1 MFLILIIFQNL
12 QDIPQQA
19 VVDMRQ
25 NTAPQTTPGWP
36 VDFTDIS
43 SVHYLQHMQEVDAT
57 QWRGGENFYEGLL
70 GST

>member
-1 MFLILIIFQNL
+1 MYLILIIFQNL
-12 QDIPQQA
+12 QEIPQRA

-25 NTAPQTTPGWP
+25 ITAPQTTPGWP

-43 SVHYLQHMQEVDAT
+43 SVHYLQHMQEVNAS

-70 GST
+70 DIT